1 MCLNPECNTPLAP
14 IHCKEKCK
22 RCYSRDKTRLERK
35 NPEILARR
43 NASARKHYHKHVEYQ
58 REYRRQ
64 HHRLHRYGLSYEEFL
79 ALLEKQDH
87 KCAICGVQMEQKER
101 DANVDHDHVT
111 KKVRGLLCRL
121 CNVGVGHFR
130 DDVELLLKA
139 AAYLENAAK

>member
-1 MCLNPECNTPLAP
+1 MCISPECNTPLAP
-14 IHCKEKCK
+14 IYCKEKCA
-22 RCYSRDKTRLERK
+22 RCYKRDRTRLERK

-43 NASARKHYHKHVEYQ
+43 NATARKNYHKHVEYQ

-87 KCAICGVQMEQKER
+87 KCAICGV
-101 DANVDHDHVT
+101 
-111 KKVRGLLCRL
+111 
-121 CNVGVGHFR
+121 NVGVGHFR

-139 AAYLENAAK
+139 ATYLENAAK